1 MAVAVENNFT
11 VEAGGKEIESFILP
25 TTESFVT
32 FMAKKLI
39 DAFAKLL
46 SFWKAVNTLS
56 KFACEKTTEQKKE
69 KKTATFIVQKSD
81 VITHKR
87 SSLLKLFNIKP
98 SITFQYKT

>member
-56 KFACEKTTEQKKE
+56 KFACEKTRGQKKE
-69 KKTATFIVQKSD
+69 KKSSGHMSTLQLQQL
-81 VITHKR
+81 R
-87 SSLLKLFNIKP
+87 SRRIYFFLVNEAIKIKLLF
-98 SITFQYKT
+98 